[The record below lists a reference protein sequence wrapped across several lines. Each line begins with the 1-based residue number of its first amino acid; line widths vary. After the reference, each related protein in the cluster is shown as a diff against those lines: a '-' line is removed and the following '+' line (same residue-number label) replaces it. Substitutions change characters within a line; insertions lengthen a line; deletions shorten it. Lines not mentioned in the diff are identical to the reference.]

1 MHHAFTGG
9 ALALALLGLS
19 GCVSLGGKAPDSLL
33 TLTPAATAPA
43 GSSASGT
50 ASTAIAISDFEAPAR
65 LDVNRVP
72 VQVTDSQ
79 IAYLKDAVWNEKPA
93 RLLRRLIAETLRARG
108 GRLVVDGDDPGAQAE
123 LRISGTLREM
133 GYDARSGEV
142 VLVLDAARLGA
153 GSSVTTR
160 RFEARVPGVVAEAAP
175 VGAALNQAA
184 NQIAAE
190 VAAWVG

>member
-160 RFEARVPGVVAEAAP
+160 RFEARVPGIVAEAAP

-190 VAAWVG
+190 VAAWVE

>member
-190 VAAWVG
+190 VAAWVE